1 MKIIGF
7 IWEEYFS
14 VTAFFFREWVKASAR
29 MSGKKAKRKDRT
41 MLKEEAAT
49 IAALQKKTS
58 LSANE
63 IKEQHKEFKKICPS
77 LTPEQCEAAFKK
89 FDQDIQK

>member
-1 MKIIGF
+1 MN
-7 IWEEYFS
+7 
-14 VTAFFFREWVKASAR
+14 ASAR
-29 MSGKKAKRKDRT
+29 MSGKKAKRKDGT

-63 IKEQHKEFKKICPS
+63 IKEQHKEFKKICPQGVVTS
-77 LTPEQCEAAFKK
+77 SPCFNHFPGFNNLCYDHYELIPFPDDKETIYGKLR
-89 FDQDIQK
+89 

>member
-1 MKIIGF
+1 MN
-7 IWEEYFS
+7 
-14 VTAFFFREWVKASAR
+14 ASAR
-29 MSGKKAKRKDRT
+29 MSGKKGKRKDGT

-63 IKEQHKEFKKICPS
+63 IKEQHKEFKKICPQGVVTS
-77 LTPEQCEAAFKK
+77 SPCFNHFLIICDYYDLIFSIFPDDKETISGKLR
-89 FDQDIQK
+89 